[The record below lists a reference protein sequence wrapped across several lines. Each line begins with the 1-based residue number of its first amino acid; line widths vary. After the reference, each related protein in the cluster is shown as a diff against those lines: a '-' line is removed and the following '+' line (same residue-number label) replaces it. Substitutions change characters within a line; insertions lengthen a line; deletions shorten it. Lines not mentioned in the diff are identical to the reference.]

1 MILRYP
7 RATPHGDTGVAIEFG
22 DRIDEAINASVLA
35 LDRLVADN
43 PIQGM
48 IEAVPTYRSLMIH
61 YDPVETSFER
71 ISTDVLTLAR
81 SVQHVIAVDRL
92 LTIPVCYGGEFG
104 IDLDSVAAALSVDAD
119 EVVRRHSAQT
129 YRVYMLGFQPGFAYL
144 GGLDQGLQLP
154 RRAQHR
160 QSAPAGTISIA
171 AEQCAVHA
179 VEGPSGWHWIGRN
192 PMRGLHR
199 SSEAGFEIEPGD
211 RIKFVPVTPG
221 RWHELHRR
229 ALSGQSVIEY
239 ANHA

>member
-7 RATPHGDTGVAIEFG
+7 QATPHGDTGVAIEFG

-129 YRVYMLGFQPGFAYL
+129 YRVYMRHHFHRGRTVCGACRGRSERLALDRPQPYAWLAPEFRGRLRNRA
-144 GGLDQGLQLP
+144 GGSDQI
-154 RRAQHR
+154 RAGHSR
-160 QSAPAGTISIA
+160 PLARTASP
-171 AEQCAVHA
+171 CAVRPIRYR
-179 VEGPSGWHWIGRN
+179 VRKSCLI
-192 PMRGLHR
+192 
-199 SSEAGFEIEPGD
+199 
-211 RIKFVPVTPG
+211 
-221 RWHELHRR
+221 
-229 ALSGQSVIEY
+229 
-239 ANHA
+239 